1 MQSVT
6 THPSHN
12 FDGGVNM
19 LLTWIN
25 LSLSCNVTARGT
37 FYWYISDVIKGVMA
51 SQITSVTCLLNR
63 LFMRISNKTSKLR
76 VTGVCEGNSPMT
88 DDFPAQRASNA
99 ENVSICF
106 WLNTRTLTTPRA
118 VKLHR
123 TLQIW
128 TGLNRDKH
136 DCGLRKCYTVAERFD
151 GQCHIPVKPPQLP
164 HSWVKNGTGLDCY
177 NVIFEIVWLKTK
189 SWLESSFTSAIMWLN
204 ANIGSVIWT
213 WNLNCT

>member
-1 MQSVT
+1 MQSVI

-63 LFMRISNKTSKLR
+63 LFMRISKKTSKLR

-88 DDFPAQRASNA
+88 EDFPAQMASNA
-99 ENVSICF
+99 ENVTIWWRHHVILTNHF
-106 WLNTRTLTTPRA
+106 GIRILMKNYIQGKFLIKHPYLNNAKSSLVAPDIA
-118 VKLHR
+118 D
-123 TLQIW
+123 
-128 TGLNRDKH
+128 LNR
-136 DCGLRKCYTVAERFD
+136 TES
-151 GQCHIPVKPPQLP
+151 GQTRLWSKKMLHC
-164 HSWVKNGTGLDCY
+164 SWEVRWAMSY
-177 NVIFEIVWLKTK
+177 
-189 SWLESSFTSAIMWLN
+189 SSEATTTTTLVS
-204 ANIGSVIWT
+204 
-213 WNLNCT
+213 